1 MHARISQS
9 DVVRWLVLLGLVG
22 CLIVV
27 TQPICAQESAKFEKI
42 REMSPDKK
50 FGVRISCSSEPEDPD
65 KIDPDLITG
74 VELVS
79 LPSKEVVM
87 KLPQNYDGG
96 VPNVIWSQDS
106 KWLAFSLSS
115 GPRVTDTYVYHRS
128 GDDFVA
134 MGGEEELAA
143 DVKGDV
149 RNQYVSPI
157 RWVKPRALLL
167 EQYVIFRGGKEGT
180 YQSHYQFTAK
190 FDEKTGKFQIISK
203 KKVPSKE

>member
-1 MHARISQS
+1 MKNPFLWAVFASSLALSQ
-9 DVVRWLVLLGLVG
+9 
-22 CLIVV
+22 LIN
-27 TQPICAQESAKFEKI
+27 AQEPAKFEKI
-42 REMSPDKK
+42 RDNSPDQK
-50 FGVRISCSSEPEDPD
+50 FAVRISCSSEPEDPNN
-65 KIDPDLITG
+65 IDPRLITA

-96 VPNVIWSQDS
+96 APKVIWSQDS
-106 KWLAFSLSS
+106 KWIAFSLSS
-115 GPRVTDTYVYHRS
+115 GPRFTETYVYHRS

-149 RNQYVSPI
+149 RNQYVSPT
-157 RWVKPRALLL
+157 RWVKPGELLL

-180 YQSHYQFTAK
+180 YQSHYQFTAR

-203 KKVPSKE
+203 KKLPSKE